1 MSTEKNSTDKKAKTM
16 PPDFKMKPDAVYF
29 VPLGGC
35 GFFGANMA
43 LYGCN
48 DKWIMIDCGM
58 GFADDTMPG
67 VDILLPDP
75 SFATSLSDRLLGI
88 VFTHAHEDH
97 IGAIEHLW
105 PRLKKPLYATP
116 FTAARIRQDLLE
128 QSWGTQAKLHE
139 VNPKKTLELGPFSIR
154 FIDVAHSI
162 PEAQALAIT
171 AAGVGTI
178 LHTGD
183 WKIDADP
190 VVGKLTDGPALRAL
204 GDSGV
209 LALVGDSTNAMVP
222 GHSGSER
229 TVREN
234 LAELF
239 REFSGAIVISCFS
252 TNVAR
257 VHSIYHA
264 AQKCGRQVCL
274 VGRSLWAVEDAAR
287 ESGYMNGLPPFLDG
301 DIARQL
307 PSEKLVYV
315 CTGSQG
321 EPRAALARISN
332 DDHPDVSLA
341 PGDVVIFSSRTIPGN
356 ERAIERIKNRLY
368 ALGVDI
374 VTERDAPVHVS
385 GHPYRDELKQM
396 YEWVRPRF
404 AIPVHGERMQ
414 MEKHGLLARECGVE
428 NAIVPENGKVIEI
441 SARDVAV
448 IGEVKSGVLAI
459 EGKRIVET
467 NHEAILARKRIMWN
481 GSLVVTAV
489 VSKAGD
495 LMAPV
500 QITALGLL
508 DENSELDA
516 GYIDDVIAEVGEK
529 VRNLSKDDRRD
540 DNILSEAIRVTARR
554 FFAERFD
561 RKPQTRVHL
570 VRV

>member
-1 MSTEKNSTDKKAKTM
+1 MNTDKKPKLMTA
-16 PPDFKMKPDAVYF
+16 DFVMKPDALYF

-35 GFFGANMA
+35 GFFGANMS
-43 LYGCN
+43 LYGFN
-48 DKWIMIDCGM
+48 DQWIMIDCGM

-75 SFATSLSDRLLGI
+75 SFATSLGDKLLGI
-88 VFTHAHEDH
+88 VFTHGHEDH
-97 IGAIEHLW
+97 IGAVDHLW
-105 PRLKKPLYATP
+105 PRIKKPLYATG
-116 FTAARIRQDLLE
+116 FTAERIRQDLE
-128 QSWGTQAKLHE
+128 EVSWGNEAKLHA
-139 VNPKKTLELGPFSIR
+139 VDPKKPLKLGPFSIR

-171 AAGVGTI
+171 VDSIGTI

-190 VVGKLTDGPALRAL
+190 VVGKLTDGPALKAL
-204 GDSGV
+204 GDEGV
-209 LALVGDSTNAMVP
+209 LAIVGDSTNAMVP

-229 TVREN
+229 TVSDN

-239 REFSGAIVISCFS
+239 GEFSGAIVVSCFS

-257 VHSIYHA
+257 IHSIYHA

-274 VGRSLWAVEDAAR
+274 IGRSLWAVEDAAR
-287 ESGYMNGLPPFLDG
+287 ETGYMRGLPPFLDG

-307 PSEKLVYV
+307 PSDKLVYI

-321 EPRAALARISN
+321 EPRAALSRISN
-332 DDHPDVSLA
+332 DDHPDLSLA

-368 ALGVDI
+368 AMGVDI

-396 YEWVRPRF
+396 YEWTRPRF

-428 NAIVPENGKVIEI
+428 NAVIPENGKVIEI
-441 SARDVAV
+441 TKDEINM
-448 IGEVKSGVLAI
+448 IGAVKSGVLAI
-459 EGKRIVET
+459 EGKRLVET

-489 VSKAGD
+489 VSAAGE
-495 LMAPV
+495 LKAPV
-500 QITALGLL
+500 QLTALGLL

-516 GYIDDVIAEVGEK
+516 GYIDDVIKAVGDK
-529 VRNLSKDDRRD
+529 IRSMPKDERRD
-540 DNILSEAIRVTARR
+540 DNLLSEAIRVTARR

>member
-1 MSTEKNSTDKKAKTM
+1 MNAPKEKMMTA
-16 PPDFKMKPDAVYF
+16 DFHMKPDAVYF

-43 LYGCN
+43 LYGYN
-48 DKWIMIDCGM
+48 NQWIMVDCGM

-75 SFATSLSDRLLGI
+75 SFAASLGDKLLGI
-88 VFTHAHEDH
+88 IFTHGHEDH

-105 PRLKKPLYATP
+105 PRLKKPLYATG
-116 FTAARIRQDLLE
+116 FTAARVRKDLLE
-128 QSWGTQAKLHE
+128 QSWGDQARLYE
-139 VNPKKTLELGPFSIR
+139 VDPKKPLVLGPFSIR

-162 PEAQALAIT
+162 PEAQSLAIRV
-171 AAGVGTI
+171 GDLGTI

-190 VVGKLTDGPALRAL
+190 VVGKLTDAAGFKAL
-204 GDSGV
+204 GDEGV

-229 TVREN
+229 TVCDN

-239 REFSGAIVISCFS
+239 GEFSGAIVVSCFS

-257 VHSIYHA
+257 MHSIYHA
-264 AQKCGRQVCL
+264 AQTCGRQVCL

-287 ESGYMNGLPPFLDG
+287 ETGYMRGLPPFLEG
-301 DIARQL
+301 DVARQL
-307 PSEKLVYV
+307 PSDKLVYI

-321 EPRAALARISN
+321 EPRAALSRISN
-332 DDHPDVSLA
+332 DDHPEVSLA

-396 YEWVRPRF
+396 YEWTRPRF

-428 NAIVPENGKVIEI
+428 NAIIPENGKVIEI
-441 SARDVAV
+441 TAQDIRI
-448 IGEVKSGVLAI
+448 IGHVKSGVLAI
-459 EGKRIVET
+459 EGKRLVET

-489 VSKAGD
+489 VSAAGD
-495 LMAPV
+495 LLAPV
-500 QITALGLL
+500 QLTALGLL

-516 GYIDDVIAEVGEK
+516 GYITDVIEAIGEK

-540 DNILSEAIRVTARR
+540 DHMLSEAIRVTARR

>member
-1 MSTEKNSTDKKAKTM
+1 MNGPKKKMIA
-16 PPDFKMKPDAVYF
+16 PDMQMKPDAVYF

-43 LYGCN
+43 LYGHN
-48 DKWIMIDCGM
+48 GQWIMVDCGM

-75 SFATSLSDRLLGI
+75 SFASALGDRLLGI
-88 VFTHAHEDH
+88 VFTHGHEDH

-105 PRLKKPLYATP
+105 PRLKKPLYATG

-128 QSWGTQAKLHE
+128 QSWGDQARLHE
-139 VNPKKTLELGPFSIR
+139 VDPKKPLDLGPFSIR
-154 FIDVAHSI
+154 FLDVAHSI
-162 PEAQALAIT
+162 PEAQALAIRV
-171 AAGVGTI
+171 GNLGTI

-190 VVGKLTDGPALRAL
+190 VVGSLTDAQGFKAL
-204 GDSGV
+204 GDAGV
-209 LALVGDSTNAMVP
+209 LAMVGDSTNAMVP

-229 TVREN
+229 TVRDN

-239 REFSGAIVISCFS
+239 GEFSGAIVVSCFS

-257 VHSIYHA
+257 MHSIYHA

-274 VGRSLWAVEDAAR
+274 VGRSLWAVEEAAR
-287 ESGYMNGLPPFLDG
+287 DTGYMRGLPPFLDG

-307 PSEKLVYV
+307 PSEKLVYI

-321 EPRAALARISN
+321 EPRAALSRIAN
-332 DDHPDVSLA
+332 DDHPEVSLA

-374 VTERDAPVHVS
+374 VTEREAPVHVS

-428 NAIVPENGKVIEI
+428 NAIIPENGKVIEI
-441 SARDVAV
+441 RPQDINI

-459 EGKRIVET
+459 EGKRLVET

-489 VSKAGD
+489 VGPAGD
-495 LMAPV
+495 LLAPV

-516 GYIDDVIAEVGEK
+516 GYISDVIAAIGEK
-529 VRNLSKDDRRD
+529 VRSMPKEDRRD
-540 DNILSEAIRVTARR
+540 DALLSEAIRVTARR

>member
-1 MSTEKNSTDKKAKTM
+1 MTTDNKKPQLMTA
-16 PPDFKMKPDAVYF
+16 DFKMKPDALYF

-35 GFFGANMA
+35 GFFGANMS
-43 LYGCN
+43 LYGFN
-48 DKWIMIDCGM
+48 GQWIMIDCGM

-75 SFATSLSDRLLGI
+75 SFATSLGDRLLGI
-88 VFTHAHEDH
+88 IFTHGHEDH
-97 IGAIEHLW
+97 IGAVDHLW
-105 PRLKKPLYATP
+105 PRLKKPLYATG
-116 FTAARIRQDLLE
+116 FTAARIRQDLEE
-128 QSWGTQAKLHE
+128 QSWGDEAKLHALDA
-139 VNPKKTLELGPFSIR
+139 KKPLKLGPFTIG

-162 PEAQALAIT
+162 PEAQALSIT
-171 AAGVGTI
+171 VDGVGTV

-190 VVGKLTDGPALRAL
+190 VVGKDTDAAALKAL
-204 GDSGV
+204 GDAGV
-209 LALVGDSTNAMVP
+209 LAIVGDSTNAMVP

-229 TVREN
+229 TVSDN

-239 REFSGAIVISCFS
+239 GEFSGAILVSCFS

-257 VHSIYHA
+257 IHSIYHA

-287 ESGYMNGLPPFLDG
+287 ETGYMRGLPEFLDG

-307 PSEKLVYV
+307 PADKLVYI

-321 EPRAALARISN
+321 EPRAALSRISN

-368 ALGVDI
+368 AMGVDI

-385 GHPYRDELKQM
+385 GHPYREELKKM
-396 YEWVRPRF
+396 YEWTRPRF

-428 NAIVPENGKVIEI
+428 NAIIPENGKVIEI
-441 SARDVAV
+441 TQDDIQV
-448 IGEVKSGVLAI
+448 IGAVKSGVLAI
-459 EGKRIVET
+459 EGKRLVET

-489 VSKAGD
+489 VSAAGD
-495 LMAPV
+495 LLAPV
-500 QITALGLL
+500 QLTALGLL

-516 GYIDDVIAEVGEK
+516 GYISDVIAAVGEK
-529 VRNLSKDDRRD
+529 LRNMPKEDRRD
-540 DNILSEAIRVTARR
+540 DHLLSEAIRVTARR

>member
-1 MSTEKNSTDKKAKTM
+1 MNAPKKLMTA
-16 PPDFKMKPDAVYF
+16 DFKMKPDAVYF

-43 LYGCN
+43 LYGHN
-48 DKWIMIDCGM
+48 DKWIMVDCGM

-75 SFATSLSDRLLGI
+75 SFASSLGDRLLGI
-88 VFTHAHEDH
+88 IFTHGHEDH

-105 PRLKKPLYATP
+105 PRLKKPLYATG

-128 QSWGTQAKLHE
+128 QSWGDQAKLHA
-139 VNPKKTLELGPFSIR
+139 VDPKKPLQLGPFTVR
-154 FIDVAHSI
+154 FLDVAHSI
-162 PEAQALAIT
+162 PEAQALAIQV
-171 AAGVGTI
+171 GEVGTI

-190 VVGKLTDGPALRAL
+190 VVGKLTDEAGFKSL
-204 GDSGV
+204 GDAGV
-209 LALVGDSTNAMVP
+209 LALVGDSTNATVP

-229 TVREN
+229 TVRDN

-239 REFSGAIVISCFS
+239 GEFSGAIVVSCFS

-257 VHSIYHA
+257 MHSIYHA

-274 VGRSLWAVEDAAR
+274 VGRSLWAVDDAAR
-287 ESGYMNGLPPFLDG
+287 ETGYMNGLPPFLDG
-301 DIARQL
+301 DISRQL
-307 PSEKLVYV
+307 PSDKLVYI

-332 DDHPDVSLA
+332 DDHPDVRLA
-341 PGDVVIFSSRTIPGN
+341 PGDVVIFSSRPIPGN
-356 ERAIERIKNRLY
+356 DRAIERIKNRLY

-374 VTERDAPVHVS
+374 VTEREAPVHVS
-385 GHPYRDELKQM
+385 GHPYRDELKKM
-396 YEWVRPRF
+396 YEWTRPRF

-414 MEKHGLLARECGVE
+414 MEKHGLLARECGVDS
-428 NAIVPENGKVIEI
+428 AIIPENGKVIEI
-441 SARDVAV
+441 TAQDIAV
-448 IGEVKSGVLAI
+448 IGDVKSGVLAI

-489 VSKAGD
+489 VNGAGE
-495 LMAPV
+495 LMSPV

-508 DENSELDA
+508 DETSDLDA
-516 GYIDDVIAEVGEK
+516 GYVSDVIAEIGEK
-529 VRNLSKDDRRD
+529 LRNLSKEDRRD
-540 DNILSEAIRVTARR
+540 DHVLSEAIRVTARR
-554 FFAERFD
+554 FFADRFD

>member
-1 MSTEKNSTDKKAKTM
+1 MNAPKKLMTA
-16 PPDFKMKPDAVYF
+16 DFKMKPDAVYF

-43 LYGCN
+43 LYGHN
-48 DKWIMIDCGM
+48 DKWIMVDCGM

-75 SFATSLSDRLLGI
+75 SFASSLGDRLLGI
-88 VFTHAHEDH
+88 IFTHGHEDH

-105 PRLKKPLYATP
+105 PRLKKPLYATG

-128 QSWGTQAKLHE
+128 QSWGDQAKLHA
-139 VNPKKTLELGPFSIR
+139 VDPKKPLQLGPFTVR
-154 FIDVAHSI
+154 FLDVAHSI
-162 PEAQALAIT
+162 PEAQALAIQV
-171 AAGVGTI
+171 GEVGTI

-190 VVGKLTDGPALRAL
+190 VVGKLTDEAGFKSL
-204 GDSGV
+204 GDAGV
-209 LALVGDSTNAMVP
+209 LALVGDSTNATVP

-229 TVREN
+229 TVRDN

-239 REFSGAIVISCFS
+239 GEFSGAIVVSCFS

-257 VHSIYHA
+257 MHSIYHA

-274 VGRSLWAVEDAAR
+274 VGRSLWAVDDAAR
-287 ESGYMNGLPPFLDG
+287 ETGYMNGLPPFLDG
-301 DIARQL
+301 DISRQL
-307 PSEKLVYV
+307 PSDKLVYI

-332 DDHPDVSLA
+332 DDHPDVRLA
-341 PGDVVIFSSRTIPGN
+341 PGDVVIFSSRPIPGN
-356 ERAIERIKNRLY
+356 DRAIERIKNRLY

-374 VTERDAPVHVS
+374 VTEREAPVHVS
-385 GHPYRDELKQM
+385 GHPYRDELKKM
-396 YEWVRPRF
+396 YEWTRPRF

-414 MEKHGLLARECGVE
+414 MEKHGLLARECGVD
-428 NAIVPENGKVIEI
+428 NAIIPENGKVIEI
-441 SARDVAV
+441 TAQDIAV
-448 IGEVKSGVLAI
+448 IGDVKSGVLAI

-489 VSKAGD
+489 VNGAGE
-495 LMAPV
+495 LMSPV

-508 DENSELDA
+508 DETSELDA
-516 GYIDDVIAEVGEK
+516 GYVSDVIAEIGEK
-529 VRNLSKDDRRD
+529 LRNLSKEDRRD
-540 DNILSEAIRVTARR
+540 DHVLSEAIRVTARR
-554 FFAERFD
+554 FFADRFD